1 MINAP
6 FQIHQ
11 AGDTAIV
18 VEFGEQIAS
27 QINSLVLDYS
37 EQIGALELPG
47 VVETV
52 PTFRSL
58 LIQYDP
64 DIITTAD
71 LVSSVESLSPASR
84 HTSPTRRQWT
94 LPVCYEGGCA
104 LDLALVA
111 EQLGKTVNDIIDQ
124 HSAMNYDV
132 FMLGFLPG
140 QPYLG
145 EINEGL
151 RLPRRTSPRL
161 RIPAGS
167 VGIATSLTCVFPS
180 QTPCGWHI
188 IGRSPIPMWNMDQ
201 EQSPLFAPGDRVR
214 LEPIGLSAFERLSLA
229 VTHEGFRLSP
239 DHGSALCLAH

>member
-1 MINAP
+1 MIHAP

-27 QINSLVLDYS
+27 RINSLVLDYS

-71 LVSSVESLSPASR
+71 IVASVESLSPAGG
-84 HTSPTRRQWT
+84 HTSPTRRNWT
-94 LPVCYEGGCA
+94 LPVCYEGECA
-104 LDLALVA
+104 LDLAAVA
-111 EQLGKTVNDIIDQ
+111 DQLGMSTGKLIERHTAE
-124 HSAMNYDV
+124 SYDV

-145 EINEGL
+145 EIDQCL

-167 VGIATSLTCVFPS
+167 VGIATSLTCVFPAE
-180 QTPCGWHI
+180 TPCGWHI
-188 IGRSPIPMWNMDQ
+188 LGRSPIPMWNMDQ

-214 LEPIGLSAFERLSLA
+214 LEPVSLSTFESFSKA

-239 DHGSALCLAH
+239 DVGSAACLPH